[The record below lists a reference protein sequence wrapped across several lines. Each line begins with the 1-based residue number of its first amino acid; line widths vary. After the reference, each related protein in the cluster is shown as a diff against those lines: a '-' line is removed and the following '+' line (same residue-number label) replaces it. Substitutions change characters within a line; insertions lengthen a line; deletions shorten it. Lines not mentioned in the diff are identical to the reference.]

1 MSDENWEKYDHYL
14 VKLEDLKAELKCQPD
29 DKEELREEQTYWVNK
44 IQQKLDLA
52 CNAYARME
60 QIDRDILPVPE
71 KDKEVAVGMQ
81 IVLQLKNV
89 FELQDLA
96 FIREKPQSA
105 TQRSVGATGQES
117 SPSQLLSYRDAIAA
131 VRRRKYQIWK
141 AAQKNE
147 EEEVDQNSKMSGKSG
162 IEDSLPSAKH
172 VNSSPK
178 TGKQGKN
185 QKALRGGK
193 LVDEESTA
201 SKNIASA
208 PAFDRDLSVEPP
220 KKRARKVKFAPGD
233 ATETDHMSA
242 SKFECG
248 TCVLRCKTCIPNGF
262 KACKTCEVS
271 RLKCPWSGGL
281 PGTSAPAPAPPL
293 PVVSEW
299 LPQSTPTPSDHEQD
313 RDSSSLITPSDLD
326 AKALQSQ
333 IETLELKNEGL
344 ECEIGERDTTIDTLS
359 REKLVLKR
367 QVARLERDLAK
378 LRSDIGDPQ
387 RDLERWKREQKL
399 HLARLRETC
408 LAALSNYQAALEKS

>member
-1 MSDENWEKYDHYL
+1 
-14 VKLEDLKAELKCQPD
+14 
-29 DKEELREEQTYWVNK
+29 
-44 IQQKLDLA
+44 
-52 CNAYARME
+52 
-60 QIDRDILPVPE
+60 
-71 KDKEVAVGMQ
+71 MQ
-81 IVLQLKNV
+81 IVLRLKNV
-89 FELQDLA
+89 FERQDLA
-96 FIREKPQSA
+96 FIRENPQSA
-105 TQRSVGATGQES
+105 KRSVGATSQES

-141 AAQKNE
+141 AAQNDE
-147 EEEVDQNSKMSGKSG
+147 EEEVDQNSKMSGKSR

-172 VNSSPK
+172 VNSIPK

-193 LVDEESTA
+193 PVGEESTA

-208 PAFDRDLSVEPP
+208 PAFDRDLFVEPP

-271 RLKCPWSGGL
+271 RLKCPWSGGRYPGL

-333 IETLELKNEGL
+333 IETFELKNEGL
-344 ECEIGERDTTIDTLS
+344 ECDIGERDTTIDTLS
-359 REKLVLKR
+359 REKLMLKR

-378 LRSDIGDPQ
+378 LRSDIRDPQ

-408 LAALSNYQAALEKS
+408 LAAFSSYQAALEKS